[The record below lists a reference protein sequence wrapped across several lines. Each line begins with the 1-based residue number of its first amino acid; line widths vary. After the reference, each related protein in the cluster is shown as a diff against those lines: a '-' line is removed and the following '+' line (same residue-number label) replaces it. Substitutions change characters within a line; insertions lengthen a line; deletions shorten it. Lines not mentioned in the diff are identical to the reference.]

1 MEIRAGRKYW
11 IVVTALIVLFSI
23 VVVGR
28 NAVHAV
34 KIKRQIGALH
44 REMALYRERIAR
56 DSLLL
61 EQLRYD
67 DYLEEFAR
75 ERFRMQR
82 RDEQVFLLEE

>member
-1 MEIRAGRKYW
+1 MEIRVSRKYW
-11 IVVTALIVLFSI
+11 IAVTALIVVFSI
-23 VVVGR
+23 FVVGR

-44 REMALYRERIAR
+44 REMALYRDRIAR
-56 DSLLL
+56 DSILL
-61 EQLRYD
+61 ERLRYD

-82 RDEQVFLLEE
+82 SDEQVFLLEE